1 MEAPPAEVRP
11 DDEGLLASYLADIAQ
26 YPPLSPA
33 QERELVRVIRTAP
46 EPEAS
51 MSRRRLIQANLERV
65 VSIAEQYR
73 WAHLPFL
80 DLIMEGNLGLMR
92 AVERYDP
99 AKPSSF
105 GAIAAWHARQV
116 IQRAIGRFPA
126 GAVG

>member
-1 MEAPPAEVRP
+1 MEAPPAEVAG
-11 DDEGLLASYLADIAQ
+11 DDEGLPASYLADIAQ

-33 QERELVRVIRTAP
+33 EERDLARVIRTAP

-51 MSRRRLIQANLERV
+51 MNRRRLIESNLELV

-73 WAHLPFL
+73 WAHLRFS
-80 DLIMEGNLGLMR
+80 DLILEGNLGLMR

-105 GAIAAWHARQV
+105 DAIAAWHARQM

-126 GAVG
+126 GAGG